1 MLHLDHVS
9 GAGLYCS
16 WRDMMYRCLPK
27 GSQSFS
33 FPSCWMPKLQGSTE
47 HKDIKEAGMKQE
59 ENHSSSK
66 VKITHS
72 EPPLYRRH
80 LITKWDFEVGGG

>member
-1 MLHLDHVS
+1 
-9 GAGLYCS
+9 
-16 WRDMMYRCLPK
+16 
-27 GSQSFS
+27 
-33 FPSCWMPKLQGSTE
+33 MPKLQGSTE
-47 HKDIKEAGMKQE
+47 REDINEAGMKQE

>member
-1 MLHLDHVS
+1 MVIKI
-9 GAGLYCS
+9 
-16 WRDMMYRCLPK
+16 CLTFK
-27 GSQSFS
+27 KKKTE
-33 FPSCWMPKLQGSTE
+33 PSSWMPKLQRSTE

-66 VKITHS
+66 VNITHS